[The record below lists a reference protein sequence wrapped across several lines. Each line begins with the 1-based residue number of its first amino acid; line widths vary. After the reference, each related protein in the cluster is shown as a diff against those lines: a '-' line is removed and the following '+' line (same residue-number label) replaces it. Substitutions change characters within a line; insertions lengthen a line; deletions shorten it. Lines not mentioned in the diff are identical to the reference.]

1 MRTAVLAWW
10 VRRVC
15 VYPSLSRIQPL
26 DFALGEVT
34 KGNGSV
40 NERRRFET
48 AVSGIRASGGSGRVG
63 EKVDALKRTV
73 FG

>member
-1 MRTAVLAWW
+1 MAMLAWW

-26 DFALGEVT
+26 DIALGEIT

-40 NERRRFET
+40 NERRRIET
-48 AVSGIRASGGSGRVG
+48 AVSGIRASDGSGRVG
-63 EKVDALKRTV
+63 EKVDALERTV